1 MQRAGKSGWSLD
13 EYIMKLAANAKIGG
27 KSGGV
32 PAKFRKGTSGEIS
45 AKNLNSRNDLGVVD
59 ARSTGRFLSFSL
71 DILFKPAET
80 LRLRDGPLN
89 LSSFSQGDPHERRF
103 HDYANQSPLDVEV
116 SLTQFHWTKLQSN
129 R

>member
-13 EYIMKLAANAKIGG
+13 EYIMKRAAKIGG

-32 PAKFRKGTSGEIS
+32 PAKFRKGTSGAIS

-71 DILFKPAET
+71 DILSERAET
-80 LRLRDGPLN
+80 SRLRDEPLN
-89 LSSFSQGDPHERRF
+89 LSSFSRGDPRETL
-103 HDYANQSPLDVEV
+103 P
-116 SLTQFHWTKLQSN
+116 
-129 R
+129 